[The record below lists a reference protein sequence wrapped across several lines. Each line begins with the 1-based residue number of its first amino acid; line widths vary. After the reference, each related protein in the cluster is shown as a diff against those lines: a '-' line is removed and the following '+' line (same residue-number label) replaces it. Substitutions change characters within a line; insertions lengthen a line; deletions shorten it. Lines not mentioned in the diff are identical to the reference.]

1 MLKRL
6 KEKSNDEKIKHT
18 MNKRISFIFGA
29 IVLIFV
35 LIVLRLGYLQIAQGA
50 HYSQLVKN
58 DENIT
63 VNESVPRGRILD
75 RNGKILVDNA
85 SKLAITY
92 TRSRKTSQQDML
104 NTAKKLA
111 KLITMNTDKIT
122 KRDKQDFWIQNHPK
136 EVNKLMKKETTML
149 NNGSISQEQYDKQL
163 HSKITETQL
172 NSLSKHD
179 LQVLAIYRE
188 MSAGS
193 TLDPQMIKNED
204 VSEKEYAAV
213 SQQLD
218 NLPGVNTSMD
228 WDRKYPYGETLRS
241 IFGSVSTPSE
251 GIPKELTEQYL
262 AKGYSRNDR
271 VGKAYLEYQY
281 EDILRG
287 KKKQLKY
294 TTDKSGKVIS
304 SKVIN
309 PGSRGNDLQLTIDI
323 DLQKKVE
330 SLLENEIKTLRSQG
344 STNMDNALVVVQ
356 NPKNGDILAMAGRQ
370 IIKKVNC

>member
-1 MLKRL
+1 
-6 KEKSNDEKIKHT
+6 
-18 MNKRISFIFGA
+18 
-29 IVLIFV
+29 
-35 LIVLRLGYLQIAQGA
+35 
-50 HYSQLVKN
+50 
-58 DENIT
+58 
-63 VNESVPRGRILD
+63 
-75 RNGKILVDNA
+75 
-85 SKLAITY
+85 
-92 TRSRKTSQQDML
+92 
-104 NTAKKLA
+104 
-111 KLITMNTDKIT
+111 
-122 KRDKQDFWIQNHPK
+122 
-136 EVNKLMKKETTML
+136 ML

-323 DLQKKVE
+323 DLQKKL
-330 SLLENEIKTLRSQG
+330 SLY
-344 STNMDNALVVVQ
+344 
-356 NPKNGDILAMAGRQ
+356 
-370 IIKKVNC
+370 

>member
-1 MLKRL
+1 
-6 KEKSNDEKIKHT
+6 
-18 MNKRISFIFGA
+18 MNKRIRFIFGA

-122 KRDKQDFWIQNHPK
+122 KQDKQDFWIQNHPK

-163 HSKITETQL
+163 HSKIKNTQL

-188 MSAGS
+188 MSSGS

-281 EDILRG
+281 EDIL
-287 KKKQLKY
+287 LDHY
-294 TTDKSGKVIS
+294 
-304 SKVIN
+304 
-309 PGSRGNDLQLTIDI
+309 
-323 DLQKKVE
+323 
-330 SLLENEIKTLRSQG
+330 LLRH
-344 STNMDNALVVVQ
+344 V
-356 NPKNGDILAMAGRQ
+356 
-370 IIKKVNC
+370 